1 VSGTRLSEIQ
11 EALPPLRE
19 HRLEGARC
27 LNTLCPVSED
37 IRRQLEGGIETLEAA
52 HRRYVLLEKALQREQ
67 WQHEVL
73 TRLEP
78 LREQIREEPDVVEAL
93 TRLRQRC
100 RAEGWP
106 DMEPAL
112 VLARKM
118 EKLRSRLDALMR
130 ERLGGPTTRESFAEK
145 LARLHQVLAQ
155 TIAPPVS
162 SEERVLLQGLFEADL
177 GKPIQPLLRM
187 LVGMIVILVV
197 GGLLSGLLAMGSL
210 LGGILLEGGTFLA
223 GGLVIIVGTVLV
235 ILVGCMLM
243 TGCLLLMPLLGALG
257 YLLQSRRSGR
267 FWLTG
272 ERLVWLPT
280 GKDPIHIPLHAIAPD
295 GARLRS
301 ARSVGVRLVDGRS
314 FHLDYIQGAERLVS
328 LLEQHVTTP
337 GAAPSSR
344 T

>member
-1 VSGTRLSEIQ
+1 MSVTRLSEIQ

-27 LNTLCPVSED
+27 LKPLCLVSED
-37 IRRQLEGGIETLEAA
+37 IHRQLEGGIETLEAA
-52 HRRYVLLEKALQREQ
+52 HRSYVLLEKALRREQ

-73 TRLEP
+73 ARLET
-78 LREQIREEPDVVEAL
+78 LREQVHQESEVVEAL

-106 DMEPAL
+106 DLEPAL
-112 VLARKM
+112 VLARKV
-118 EKLRSRLDALMR
+118 EKLRIRLDALMR
-130 ERLGGPTTRESFAEK
+130 ERLDGPTTRESFAEK

-162 SEERVLLQGLFEADL
+162 SEERVLHQGSFEADIA
-177 GKPIQPLLRM
+177 KPIQPLM
-187 LVGMIVILVV
+187 WMIVRILVILSV
-197 GGLLSGLLAMGSL
+197 GGILSGLLAMGSI
-210 LGGILLEGGTFLA
+210 LGGSLLEGSTFLV
-223 GGLVIIVGTVLV
+223 GGLVIIVGTVLA

-243 TGCLLLMPLLGALG
+243 TGCLLLMPFLGALG
-257 YLLQSRRSGR
+257 YLRQSRRSGR

-280 GKDPIHIPLHAIAPD
+280 GKDPIHIPLHAIPP
-295 GARLRS
+295 GGVQLRS

-328 LLEQHVTTP
+328 LLEQHVP
-337 GAAPSSR
+337 ASLVGRP
-344 T
+344 